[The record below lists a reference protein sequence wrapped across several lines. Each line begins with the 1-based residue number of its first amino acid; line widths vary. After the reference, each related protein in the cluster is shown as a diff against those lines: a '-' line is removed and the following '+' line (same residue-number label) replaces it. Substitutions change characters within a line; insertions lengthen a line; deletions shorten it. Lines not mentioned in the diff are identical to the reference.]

1 MKATLTAFALITIGW
16 LAWTAAAPRET
27 MARAEPLTLPPSM
40 SPRAAVATGAAT
52 AAIAPRSKDES
63 LSRPGSL
70 PQSLLIPVAGVEARE
85 LHQSF
90 TDKRGSNRV
99 HEALDIAAPLG
110 TPVVAV
116 DDGVVR
122 KLFDSK
128 AGGITVYQFDPTGT
142 YCYYYAHLDAY
153 APGLREGQ
161 QVRRGELLGYV
172 GTSGN
177 APKDAPHLHFA
188 IARLDADRNWW
199 GGTPI
204 DPYPLLTR

>member
-16 LAWTAAAPRET
+16 LAWTAAAPRENI
-27 MARAEPLTLPPSM
+27 AVAEPLRLPPSM
-40 SPRAAVATGAAT
+40 SPPSATPAAAT
-52 AAIAPRSKDES
+52 AAIAPRSKDEPF
-63 LSRPGSL
+63 SRPSSL
-70 PQSLLIPVAGVEARE
+70 PRSLLIPVAGVEARE

-90 TDKRGSNRV
+90 TDKRGSDRV
-99 HEALDIAAPLG
+99 HEALDIAAPTG

-116 DDGVVR
+116 DDGIVR

-161 QVRRGELLGYV
+161 QIRRGDLIGYV

-188 IARLDADRNWW
+188 IARLDADRKWW
-199 GGTPI
+199 GGTAI

>member
-1 MKATLTAFALITIGW
+1 
-16 LAWTAAAPRET
+16 
-27 MARAEPLTLPPSM
+27 
-40 SPRAAVATGAAT
+40 
-52 AAIAPRSKDES
+52 
-63 LSRPGSL
+63 
-70 PQSLLIPVAGVEARE
+70 VEARE

-90 TDKRGSNRV
+90 TDKRGSDRV

-122 KLFDSK
+122 RLFDSK

-153 APGLREGQ
+153 APGLQEGQ
-161 QVRRGELLGYV
+161 QIRRGELLGYV

-177 APKDAPHLHFA
+177 APKDAPHLHFS
-188 IARLDADRNWW
+188 ISRLDADRNWS